1 MLLAVLITLGLMQ
14 KANEITAMKA
24 GGISIYRVIIPILAI
39 GVMIA
44 GGLFAFDQLY
54 LPRANRKQ
62 DALRNRIKGNPPQTY
77 LRPDHRWILGEHSTI
92 YYYAFFDT
100 DRNQFASI
108 SAFQFHPHTL
118 QIIGRIYARR
128 AHWEEPLHNWIYEQG
143 WIRGFRGPAIQD
155 FHKFDV
161 STFDQLNEPP
171 SYFKKEVK
179 QSSEMSY
186 NELRRYIEDLQ
197 HSGFDVVRLKVQLEE
212 KVAFPLVTFVMAV
225 LAVPF
230 SLSAGKRGPLA
241 GIAIAVGIAAVYL
254 VVSSLFEAMGNL
266 SQLPP
271 GLAAWSPDLLFGFI
285 GGYLVLKVP
294 T

>member
-1 MLLAVLITLGLMQ
+1 
-14 KANEITAMKA
+14 
-24 GGISIYRVIIPILAI
+24 
-39 GVMIA
+39 
-44 GGLFAFDQLY
+44 
-54 LPRANRKQ
+54 
-62 DALRNRIKGNPPQTY
+62 
-77 LRPDHRWILGEHSTI
+77 
-92 YYYAFFDT
+92 
-100 DRNQFASI
+100 
-108 SAFQFHPHTL
+108 
-118 QIIGRIYARR
+118 
-128 AHWEEPLHNWIYEQG
+128 
-143 WIRGFRGPAIQD
+143 
-155 FHKFDV
+155 
-161 STFDQLNEPP
+161 
-171 SYFKKEVK
+171 
-179 QSSEMSY
+179 
-186 NELRRYIEDLQ
+186 
-197 HSGFDVVRLKVQLEE
+197 VRLKVQLEE